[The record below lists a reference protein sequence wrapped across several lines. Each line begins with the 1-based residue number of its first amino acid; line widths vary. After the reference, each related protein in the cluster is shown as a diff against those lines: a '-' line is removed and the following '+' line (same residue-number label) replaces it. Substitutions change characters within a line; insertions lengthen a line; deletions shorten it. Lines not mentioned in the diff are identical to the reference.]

1 MKTYIVPAHAISDHV
16 DKTLEGDGDPSKVND
31 GGDKVNINTDPTAS
45 GSRDKEIELQ
55 LQSQQQR
62 LDQLTSK
69 FDQLLN
75 FLTGSDR
82 VLPQAG
88 NQRVP
93 DPQVEELEV
102 VRSAEAAKESPQLLA
117 STVVL
122 PTGPLAQPD
131 MLRGYHNFI
140 EDMVSKK
147 MKQFTTEQV
156 PQTSESELEKP
167 YESWHDLV
175 AFPAGW
181 HPPKFRQ
188 FDGMGDAR
196 EHLAYFEATC
206 GDTAHSP
213 SLLLRQFS
221 GSLTGA
227 AFHWY
232 SRLPVGS
239 IPDWKSM
246 KNIFRAHFVTMK
258 KDYSVIELTQVRQ
271 KHDEKIDD
279 YIVRFRNSYVRL
291 AREMHTED
299 AIEMCVHGM
308 QQHWS
313 LEVSRREP
321 KTFSALSSAVAAT
334 KLEFEK
340 SPQIMELYKN
350 ASMQDHAKRFNST
363 AKPNNV
369 IKPKIPNEANATR
382 VMHANNVPMLGTR
395 NEPTRMRPRS
405 SIQELLRKQYIF
417 RREMIRG
424 FFNQVIAHNHLNL
437 PDPKRPDQVN
447 MKDNPLY
454 CPYHQYVG
462 HVIEDCVAF
471 KEWLQRAIDE
481 KRLQIQPD
489 ARNPNYHAVNVVTVD
504 TNPMSKQ
511 GAEIWVPLAQVE
523 EKLTS
528 FSVSHTAGKRAS
540 TREANPYRPSSRKLH
555 EQRKRFSS
563 SYYNNSMSARWYNP
577 SQRRMPPR
585 FVPKSEGDESYP
597 RPGRILPTLEQFMP
611 RTWGRTTSSPEEK
624 SKESIPHSSPNKATC
639 NVVLDYSSNTSVSSG
654 DAVTPHERETLH
666 AQSSLPESQLEVN
679 MNLRGGK
686 VLPDL
691 QKAQPKKAARE
702 KIDDPKDVVAHHEGQ
717 EKPADGGGT
726 PTDIDY
732 NIVAHLKR
740 IPALLSVYDALML
753 VPELRQALIQALE
766 DPKRY
771 EVTMAKHQIVCNF
784 LSANE
789 ITFTEEDKVIA
800 DDNHN
805 RPLYIEGN
813 IGTAHLRRILIDPG
827 SAVNILPI
835 RSLTRAGFTLDDLEP
850 TEVVICGF
858 DNQGRSALGSIT
870 VKIQMSSFSFKVR
883 FFVIEAKTSYS
894 ALLGRP

>member
-1 MKTYIVPAHAISDHV
+1 
-16 DKTLEGDGDPSKVND
+16 
-31 GGDKVNINTDPTAS
+31 
-45 GSRDKEIELQ
+45 
-55 LQSQQQR
+55 
-62 LDQLTSK
+62 
-69 FDQLLN
+69 
-75 FLTGSDR
+75 
-82 VLPQAG
+82 
-88 NQRVP
+88 
-93 DPQVEELEV
+93 
-102 VRSAEAAKESPQLLA
+102 
-117 STVVL
+117 
-122 PTGPLAQPD
+122 
-131 MLRGYHNFI
+131 
-140 EDMVSKK
+140 
-147 MKQFTTEQV
+147 
-156 PQTSESELEKP
+156 
-167 YESWHDLV
+167 
-175 AFPAGW
+175 
-181 HPPKFRQ
+181 
-188 FDGMGDAR
+188 
-196 EHLAYFEATC
+196 
-206 GDTAHSP
+206 
-213 SLLLRQFS
+213 
-221 GSLTGA
+221 
-227 AFHWY
+227 
-232 SRLPVGS
+232 
-239 IPDWKSM
+239 
-246 KNIFRAHFVTMK
+246 MK
-258 KDYSVIELTQVRQ
+258 KNYSVIELTQVRQ

-279 YIVRFRNSYVRL
+279 YIVRFRNSYVHL

-395 NEPTRMRPRS
+395 NEPTGMRPRP

-555 EQRKRFSS
+555 EQRKQFSS

-597 RPGRILPTLEQFMP
+597 RPGRIPVCVCHVIYILLLLFPSKQNGTPGGRPGRETSTPCFR
-611 RTWGRTTSSPEEK
+611 RTQVTF
-624 SKESIPHSSPNKATC
+624 HN
-639 NVVLDYSSNTSVSSG
+639 
-654 DAVTPHERETLH
+654 AVTP
-666 AQSSLPESQLEVN
+666 SS
-679 MNLRGGK
+679 
-686 VLPDL
+686 
-691 QKAQPKKAARE
+691 
-702 KIDDPKDVVAHHEGQ
+702 
-717 EKPADGGGT
+717 
-726 PTDIDY
+726 
-732 NIVAHLKR
+732 
-740 IPALLSVYDALML
+740 
-753 VPELRQALIQALE
+753 
-766 DPKRY
+766 
-771 EVTMAKHQIVCNF
+771 
-784 LSANE
+784 
-789 ITFTEEDKVIA
+789 
-800 DDNHN
+800 
-805 RPLYIEGN
+805 
-813 IGTAHLRRILIDPG
+813 
-827 SAVNILPI
+827 
-835 RSLTRAGFTLDDLEP
+835 
-850 TEVVICGF
+850 
-858 DNQGRSALGSIT
+858 
-870 VKIQMSSFSFKVR
+870 
-883 FFVIEAKTSYS
+883 
-894 ALLGRP
+894 